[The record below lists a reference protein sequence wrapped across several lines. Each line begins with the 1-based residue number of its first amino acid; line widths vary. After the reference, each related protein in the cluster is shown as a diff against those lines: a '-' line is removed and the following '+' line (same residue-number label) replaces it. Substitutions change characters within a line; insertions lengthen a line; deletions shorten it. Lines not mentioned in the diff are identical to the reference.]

1 MRVMNREVSLAVGE
15 RLAAQPDVAESFW
28 PGDIL
33 AMSEYHRELARAGDP
48 RIALLLQRLLY
59 AAIEGNPGGPR
70 MAIGSDFVH
79 QMWTVVG
86 TDLLKIIHYEI
97 TRLPDGRL
105 LRLACQAGDTV
116 LPHARQAIG
125 TEPAGLLMREI
136 GTLHLDPYLD
146 PRGPKGQPLDDPRQH
161 WLERLRDERGD
172 ELVYPSPTWK
182 CRLPSTRWEP
192 RRITCATRFRCL
204 TAIPG
209 APRSRRWRRR

>member
-1 MRVMNREVSLAVGE
+1 
-15 RLAAQPDVAESFW
+15 
-28 PGDIL
+28 
-33 AMSEYHRELARAGDP
+33 
-48 RIALLLQRLLY
+48 
-59 AAIEGNPGGPR
+59 
-70 MAIGSDFVH
+70 
-79 QMWTVVG
+79 
-86 TDLLKIIHYEI
+86 
-97 TRLPDGRL
+97 
-105 LRLACQAGDTV
+105 
-116 LPHARQAIG
+116 
-125 TEPAGLLMREI
+125 MREI